1 MDSVNFFQEGS
12 CFNCGDSPVIFRRHS
27 GQYLCLNC
35 FKNSIEAIIRKTISV
50 YKLLSPNDKI
60 LVAFSGG
67 ISSTTL
73 LYNIKKIQQ
82 SVYHGKPISALTIK
96 TSMDQENL
104 QRTKDF
110 CEKYSLEQI
119 FITSEEFS
127 SDIKSDI
134 NKNMRNTKY
143 DIIRIMLNYMNT
155 LDYNVLCVGFNL
167 TDIAEICL
175 TQLLKE
181 SEKFEINKQSNI
193 KVIFPLMRIPELEI
207 LMYSKLQNF
216 NIEIHSDTLS
226 NIDNVVHKFLD
237 YCSKKSPE
245 IEFNLFKVYL
255 ELSGI
260 GFFDHVM
267 PELL

>member
-1 MDSVNFFQEGS
+1 MDSVNLFQEGS

-50 YKLLSPNDKI
+50 YKLLNPNDKI

-82 SVYHGKPISALTIK
+82 SVYHGKPISALTIQ
-96 TSMDQENL
+96 TRIEQEKL

-110 CEKYSLEQI
+110 CEKHSIEQI
-119 FITSEEFS
+119 FINSEEFS
-127 SDIKSDI
+127 SDT
-134 NKNMRNTKY
+134 NKKMRNTKY
-143 DIIRIMLNYMNT
+143 DLIRIMLNYMNN

-167 TDIAEICL
+167 TDIAEMCL

-181 SEKFEINKQSNI
+181 SEKFEINKKSNI
-193 KVIFPLMRIPELEI
+193 KIISPLLRIPELEI
-207 LMYSKLQNF
+207 LIYSKLQNF
-216 NIEIHSDTLS
+216 NVEIHSDTIINLD
-226 NIDNVVHKFLD
+226 NIVYEFLD
-237 YCSKKSPE
+237 YCSRKSPE

-255 ELSGI
+255 KLSGI
-260 GFFDHVM
+260 GFFDQIM